1 MKKLAFLYVLF
12 VAGWGAFASPVTD
25 TDLKNRRVR
34 VKEPYFNLECVSY
47 DFAVDDTLFFRG
59 AGAMTPST
67 EVEKAKQQGY
77 DYFYG
82 FVVNTEKNCFKYV
95 EYKEKVRDE
104 LVKRVKCSIS
114 EKSGSGDPS
123 EEFFKNLLGN
133 AFGGL
138 IDSTDETRE
147 VDLGT
152 FKSECKKALQSVDY
166 NVAEAIKELES
177 L

>member
-1 MKKLAFLYVLF
+1 MEKLIFLCVLF
-12 VAGWGAFASPVTD
+12 VAGWGAFGSPVTN
-25 TDLKNRRVR
+25 TDLKNRRVC
-34 VKEPYFNLECVSY
+34 VKDPFYNVECVSY

-95 EYKEKVRDE
+95 EYKEMVRGE
-104 LVKRVKCSIS
+104 LLKRVKCSIS
-114 EKSGSGDPS
+114 DKSGSGDPS
-123 EEFFKNLLGN
+123 EELLRNIFGN

-138 IDSTDETRE
+138 VDSTDETRE

-152 FKSECKKALQSVDY
+152 FKSECKKALQSSNY
-166 NVAEAIKELES
+166 NVSEAIKELES